1 VSLAT
6 HLEVRPQDRP
16 LQEDVRY
23 LASALGQV
31 IKRLEGDAVF
41 QAVED
46 LRSACRGRR
55 RGEATAADLDTL
67 LARVADFPLEVAAP
81 VARAFTLFFFLINT
95 AEQVHRV
102 RRRHAYEDG
111 AEHSAQPASIRWA
124 FEKLRDSKRSAND
137 VREYLRELE
146 VRPVLTAHPT
156 EATRRTL
163 LQLQA
168 RLADALLKRENS
180 PPEERARI
188 ENAMGAEIE
197 LLWLTDEVRRD
208 RPSVLDEVS
217 SVIWYLEDRLLD
229 ASVQVSESAERA
241 FQLAF
246 GEPLGFSL
254 RLPMGSWVAGDRDG
268 NPFVTPEITMAAAR
282 RTAHALLGLYHR
294 KLWQLVQRLSVS
306 DRLGGVPDVLRQ
318 SLERDK
324 PLLPKLWEMNRKR
337 DEHEPLRLKL
347 TFISGKLEATRR
359 EIAARD
365 SGQAERVSGAYASAE
380 EFWQDLDVVRQSLV
394 HARAEHARRSLLD
407 PLIGQVEV
415 LGFAGYYL
423 DLREDSEM
431 HTRTLASI
439 AKAVGVPELDDAAI
453 HRELMGLRPLVSAYA
468 PLDEEAA
475 RTAKLFHT
483 MREVQDEFGERAA
496 QTYIISMTK
505 TSTDMLRVLVLAREA
520 GLVDLAREEPFSR
533 LDVVPLFETQADLF
547 NGPSIMKTLFAD
559 PVYLRQLKA
568 RKMHQEVMLGYSD
581 SAKDVGVVA
590 AAWELYRAQEA
601 LAEVSR
607 EAGVTLTLFHG
618 RGGTVGR
625 GGGSPVYR
633 AFTALPPGTVS
644 GRVKIT
650 EQGEIISQKFGILSI
665 AERSLEVM
673 LTGTLMAKF
682 SDFRTE
688 LEPGAEA
695 RYREV
700 MARLSESSQ
709 AAFRKVVHDDTALFQ
724 MFLKATPVRELGHV
738 HFGSRPAYRER
749 GAGTIKGLRAIPW
762 NFGWTQMR
770 LMASAWLGAGTAL
783 DQIIAEPG
791 GLELLKQ
798 MAKNWPFFSDLLD
811 KIEMVC
817 AKADID
823 VANLYA
829 RELEADPAVMGG
841 LVAEFKRTVQCLHMI
856 RERDMLLDH
865 RFLQGALT
873 LRNPYVDALNL
884 LQVSLLK
891 KKRKLAEDDPQLK
904 LLDAALG
911 TTLNGIAQGMR
922 NTG

>member
-1 VSLAT
+1 
-6 HLEVRPQDRP
+6 
-16 LQEDVRY
+16 VRY

-31 IKRLEGDAVF
+31 IKRLEGEPVF
-41 QAVED
+41 KAVEE

-55 RGEATAADLDTL
+55 RGEAGSADLDTL
-67 LARVADFPLEVAAP
+67 LGRVADLPLPVAAP

-111 AEHSAQPASIRWA
+111 AEHQAQPASIRWA
-124 FEKLRDSKRSAND
+124 FDKLRDSKRSAAD
-137 VREYLRELE
+137 VRAYLRELE

-180 PPEERARI
+180 PPEERIRI
-188 ENAMGAEIE
+188 EHSMEAEIE

-268 NPFVTPEITMAAAR
+268 NPFVTPEVTMAAAR

-294 KLWQLVQRLSVS
+294 KIWMLVQRLSVS

-318 SLERDK
+318 SLEKDK
-324 PLLPKLWEMNRKR
+324 PLLPRLWEINRKR
-337 DEHEPLRLKL
+337 DQHEPLRLKL
-347 TFISGKLEATRR
+347 TFITGRLEATRR

-365 SGQAERVSGAYASAE
+365 SGQVERVSGAYASAE
-380 EFWQDLDVVRQSLV
+380 EFLQDLDVVRQSLV
-394 HARAEHARRSLLD
+394 HARAEQARRSLLE
-407 PLIGQVEV
+407 PLIGLVEV

-431 HTRTLASI
+431 HTRTLAEI

-468 PLDEEAA
+468 PLNEEAA
-475 RTAKLFHT
+475 RTSKLFHT
-483 MREVQDEFGERAA
+483 MREVQDEFGEKAA

-520 GLVDLAREEPFSR
+520 GLVDLARDEPFSR

-547 NGPSIMKTLFAD
+547 NGPSIMKALFAD

-590 AAWELYRAQEA
+590 AAWELYRAQEL
-601 LAEVSR
+601 LAQVSR

-709 AAFRKVVHDDTALFQ
+709 AAFRKVVHEDTALFQ
-724 MFLKATPVRELGHV
+724 MFLKATPVRELTHV

-749 GAGTIKGLRAIPW
+749 GAGTIQGLRAIPW

-783 DQIIAEPG
+783 EQIIAEPG
-791 GLELLKQ
+791 GLDLLKQ
-798 MAKNWPFFSDLLD
+798 MAKKWPFFSDLLD

-829 RELEADPAVMGG
+829 RELGADPVVMGG
-841 LVAEFKRTVQCLHMI
+841 LVAEFKRTVQSLHMI

-891 KKRKLAEDDPQLK
+891 KKRQLGEDDPQLK

>member
-1 VSLAT
+1 M
-6 HLEVRPQDRP
+6 
-16 LQEDVRY
+16 RY

-67 LARVADFPLEVAAP
+67 LARVEALPLEVAAP

-102 RRRHAYEDG
+102 RRRHAYEAG
-111 AEHSAQPASIRWA
+111 AESAPQPASIRWA
-124 FEKLRDSKRSAND
+124 FEKLRDSKRSAAD

-168 RLADALLKRENS
+168 RLADALLKRENTR
-180 PPEERARI
+180 PEERTRI
-188 ENAMGAEIE
+188 DNAIDAEIE

-282 RTAHALLGLYHR
+282 RTAHALLGLYNR
-294 KLWQLVQRLSVS
+294 KVWQLVQRLSVS

-324 PLLPKLWEMNRKR
+324 PLLPRLWEINRKR
-337 DEHEPLRLKL
+337 DQHEPLRLKL
-347 TFISGKLEATRR
+347 TFITGRLEATRR
-359 EIAARD
+359 EIASRD
-365 SGQAERVSGAYASAE
+365 SGQPERVSGAYASAE
-380 EFWQDLDVVRQSLV
+380 EFWKDLDVVRQSLV
-394 HARAEHARRSLLD
+394 HARAEQARRSLLE
-407 PLIGQVEV
+407 PLIGLVEV

-431 HTRTLASI
+431 HTRTLAAI

-475 RTAKLFHT
+475 RTSKLFHT
-483 MREVQDEFGERAA
+483 MREVQDEFGERSA
-496 QTYIISMTK
+496 QTYIVSMTK
-505 TSTDMLRVLVLAREA
+505 TSTDLLRVLILAREA

-547 NGPSIMKTLFAD
+547 NGPSIMKALFAD

-568 RKMHQEVMLGYSD
+568 RNMHQEVMLGYSD

-783 DQIIAEPG
+783 DQVIAEPG

-823 VANLYA
+823 VARLYA
-829 RELEADPAVMGG
+829 RELGADPVVYGG
-841 LVAEFKRTVQCLHMI
+841 LEAEFKRTVQSLHVI

-891 KKRKLAEDDPQLK
+891 KKRKLADDDAQLK

>member
-1 VSLAT
+1 
-6 HLEVRPQDRP
+6 
-16 LQEDVRY
+16 VRY

-31 IKRLEGDAVF
+31 IKRLEGEPVF
-41 QAVED
+41 KAVEE
-46 LRSACRGRR
+46 LRSACRDRR
-55 RGEATAADLDTL
+55 RGESGAADLDTL
-67 LARVADFPLEVAAP
+67 LGRVADFPLPVAAP

-111 AEHSAQPASIRWA
+111 AEHQAQPASIRWA
-124 FEKLRDSKRSAND
+124 FDKLRDSKRSAAE
-137 VREYLRELE
+137 VRDYLRELE

-180 PPEERARI
+180 PPEERIRI
-188 ENAMGAEIE
+188 ENSMEAEIE

-268 NPFVTPEITMAAAR
+268 NPFVTPEVTMAAAR

-294 KLWQLVQRLSVS
+294 KIWMLVQRLSVS

-318 SLERDK
+318 SLEKDK
-324 PLLPKLWEMNRKR
+324 PLLPRLWEINRKR
-337 DEHEPLRLKL
+337 DQHEPLRLKL
-347 TFISGKLEATRR
+347 TFITGRLEATRR

-365 SGQAERVSGAYASAE
+365 SGQVERVSGAYASAE

-394 HARAEHARRSLLD
+394 HARAEQARRSLLD
-407 PLIGQVEV
+407 PLIGLVEV

-431 HTRTLASI
+431 HTRTLAAI

-468 PLDEEAA
+468 PLNEEAA
-475 RTAKLFHT
+475 RTSKLFHT

-505 TSTDMLRVLVLAREA
+505 TSTDLLRVLVLAREA

-559 PVYLRQLKA
+559 PVYMRQLKA

-607 EAGVTLTLFHG
+607 DAGVTLTLFHG

-688 LEPGAEA
+688 LEPGAEV

-709 AAFRKVVHDDTALFQ
+709 AAFRKVVHEDTALFQ
-724 MFLKATPVRELGHV
+724 MFLKATPVRELTHV

-749 GAGTIKGLRAIPW
+749 GAGTIQGLRAIPW

-783 DQIIAEPG
+783 EQIIAEPG
-791 GLELLKQ
+791 GLDLLKQ

-823 VANLYA
+823 VAQLYA
-829 RELEADPAVMGG
+829 RELGADSVVMGG
-841 LVAEFKRTVQCLHMI
+841 LVAEFERTVQSLHRI

-891 KKRKLAEDDPQLK
+891 KKRKLSEDDPQLK

>member
-1 VSLAT
+1 
-6 HLEVRPQDRP
+6 
-16 LQEDVRY
+16 VRY

-31 IKRLEGDAVF
+31 IKRLEGEAVF

-67 LARVADFPLEVAAP
+67 LGRVAGFPLEVAAP

-124 FEKLRDSKRSAND
+124 FEKLRDSKRSAAD

-180 PPEERARI
+180 PPEERTRI
-188 ENAMGAEIE
+188 ENAIDAEIE

-241 FQLAF
+241 FKLAF

-294 KLWQLVQRLSVS
+294 KVWQLVQRLSVS

-324 PLLPKLWEMNRKR
+324 PLLPRLWEINRKR
-337 DEHEPLRLKL
+337 DQHEPLRLKL
-347 TFISGKLEATRR
+347 TFITGRLEATRR
-359 EIAARD
+359 EIASRD
-365 SGQAERVSGAYASAE
+365 SGQVERVSGAYATAE
-380 EFWQDLDVVRQSLV
+380 EFWKDLDVVRQSLV
-394 HARAEHARRSLLD
+394 HARAEHARRSLLE
-407 PLIGQVEV
+407 PLIGLVEV

-431 HTRTLASI
+431 HTRTLAAI

-453 HRELMGLRPLVSAYA
+453 HRELMGMRPLVSAYA

-475 RTAKLFHT
+475 RTSKLFHT

-496 QTYIISMTK
+496 QTYIVSMTK
-505 TSTDMLRVLVLAREA
+505 TSTDLLRVLILAREA

-547 NGPSIMKTLFAD
+547 NGPSIMKSLFAD

-568 RKMHQEVMLGYSD
+568 RNMHQEVMLGYSD

-682 SDFRTE
+682 SDFRSE

-770 LMASAWLGAGTAL
+770 LMTSAWMGAGTAL
-783 DQIIAEPG
+783 DQVIAEPG

-823 VANLYA
+823 VARLYA
-829 RELEADPAVMGG
+829 RELGADPVIMGG
-841 LVAEFKRTVQCLHMI
+841 LEAEFQRTVQSLHMI

-891 KKRKLAEDDPQLK
+891 KKRKLSEDDPQLK

>member
-1 VSLAT
+1 
-6 HLEVRPQDRP
+6 
-16 LQEDVRY
+16 
-23 LASALGQV
+23 
-31 IKRLEGDAVF
+31 
-41 QAVED
+41 
-46 LRSACRGRR
+46 
-55 RGEATAADLDTL
+55 
-67 LARVADFPLEVAAP
+67 
-81 VARAFTLFFFLINT
+81 
-95 AEQVHRV
+95 
-102 RRRHAYEDG
+102 
-111 AEHSAQPASIRWA
+111 
-124 FEKLRDSKRSAND
+124 
-137 VREYLRELE
+137 
-146 VRPVLTAHPT
+146 
-156 EATRRTL
+156 
-163 LQLQA
+163 
-168 RLADALLKRENS
+168 
-180 PPEERARI
+180 
-188 ENAMGAEIE
+188 
-197 LLWLTDEVRRD
+197 
-208 RPSVLDEVS
+208 
-217 SVIWYLEDRLLD
+217 
-229 ASVQVSESAERA
+229 
-241 FQLAF
+241 
-246 GEPLGFSL
+246 
-254 RLPMGSWVAGDRDG
+254 
-268 NPFVTPEITMAAAR
+268 
-282 RTAHALLGLYHR
+282 
-294 KLWQLVQRLSVS
+294 
-306 DRLGGVPDVLRQ
+306 
-318 SLERDK
+318 
-324 PLLPKLWEMNRKR
+324 
-337 DEHEPLRLKL
+337 
-347 TFISGKLEATRR
+347 
-359 EIAARD
+359 
-365 SGQAERVSGAYASAE
+365 
-380 EFWQDLDVVRQSLV
+380 
-394 HARAEHARRSLLD
+394 
-407 PLIGQVEV
+407 
-415 LGFAGYYL
+415 
-423 DLREDSEM
+423 
-431 HTRTLASI
+431 
-439 AKAVGVPELDDAAI
+439 
-453 HRELMGLRPLVSAYA
+453 
-468 PLDEEAA
+468 
-475 RTAKLFHT
+475 
-483 MREVQDEFGERAA
+483 
-496 QTYIISMTK
+496 
-505 TSTDMLRVLVLAREA
+505 
-520 GLVDLAREEPFSR
+520 
-533 LDVVPLFETQADLF
+533 VVPLFETQADLF
-547 NGPSIMKTLFAD
+547 NGPSIMKHLFAD

-568 RKMHQEVMLGYSD
+568 RNMHQEVMLGYSD

-607 EAGVTLTLFHG
+607 DAGVTLTLFHG

-682 SDFRTE
+682 SDFRKE

-783 DQIIAEPG
+783 DQVIAEPG

-823 VANLYA
+823 VARLYA
-829 RELEADPAVMGG
+829 RELDADPVVMGG
-841 LVAEFKRTVQCLHMI
+841 LEAEFTRTVQCLHMI

-891 KKRKLAEDDPQLK
+891 KKRKLAEDDPKLK

>member
-1 VSLAT
+1 MSLAT

-180 PPEERARI
+180 PPEERTRI
-188 ENAMGAEIE
+188 ENAMDAEIE

-294 KLWQLVQRLSVS
+294 KIWQLIQRLSVS

-347 TFISGKLEATRR
+347 TFMSGKLEATRR

-365 SGQAERVSGAYASAE
+365 SGQVERVTGAYASAD
-380 EFWQDLDVVRQSLV
+380 EFWADLDVVRQSLV
-394 HARAEHARRSLLD
+394 HARADYARRSLLD

-431 HTRTLASI
+431 HTRALASI

-453 HRELMGLRPLVSAYA
+453 HRELLGLRPLVSAYA

-475 RTAKLFHT
+475 RTSKLFHT

-505 TSTDMLRVLVLAREA
+505 TSTDLLRVLVLAREA

-547 NGPSIMKTLFAD
+547 SGPSIMKTLFAD

-590 AAWELYRAQEA
+590 AAWELYRAQES

-607 EAGVTLTLFHG
+607 DAGVTLTLFHG

-709 AAFRKVVHDDTALFQ
+709 IAFRKVVHDDTALFQ

-791 GLELLKQ
+791 GLELLKH

-823 VANLYA
+823 VARLYA
-829 RELEADPAVMGG
+829 RELGADPVVMGG
-841 LVAEFKRTVQCLHMI
+841 LEAEFKRTVQSLHMI

>member
-1 VSLAT
+1 M
-6 HLEVRPQDRP
+6 
-16 LQEDVRY
+16 RY

-31 IKRLEGDAVF
+31 IKRLEGEAVF

-67 LARVADFPLEVAAP
+67 LGRVAGFPLEVAAP

-124 FEKLRDSKRSAND
+124 FEKLRDSKRSAAD

-180 PPEERARI
+180 PPEERTRI
-188 ENAMGAEIE
+188 ENAIDAEIE

-241 FQLAF
+241 FKLAF

-294 KLWQLVQRLSVS
+294 KVWQLVQRLSVS

-324 PLLPKLWEMNRKR
+324 PLLPRLWEINRKR
-337 DEHEPLRLKL
+337 DQHEPLRLKL
-347 TFISGKLEATRR
+347 TFITGRLEATRR
-359 EIAARD
+359 EIASRD
-365 SGQAERVSGAYASAE
+365 SGQVERVSGAYATAE
-380 EFWQDLDVVRQSLV
+380 EFWKDLDVVRQSLV
-394 HARAEHARRSLLD
+394 HARAEHARRSLLE
-407 PLIGQVEV
+407 PLIGLVEV

-431 HTRTLASI
+431 HTRTLAAI

-453 HRELMGLRPLVSAYA
+453 HRELMGMRPLVSAYA

-475 RTAKLFHT
+475 RTSKLFHT

-496 QTYIISMTK
+496 QTYIVSMTK
-505 TSTDMLRVLVLAREA
+505 TSTDLLRVLILAREA

-547 NGPSIMKTLFAD
+547 NGPSIMKSLFAD

-568 RKMHQEVMLGYSD
+568 RNMHQEVMLGYSD

-682 SDFRTE
+682 SDFRSE

-770 LMASAWLGAGTAL
+770 LMTSAWMGAGTAL
-783 DQIIAEPG
+783 DQVIAEPG

-823 VANLYA
+823 VARLYA
-829 RELEADPAVMGG
+829 RELGADPVIMGG
-841 LVAEFKRTVQCLHMI
+841 LEAEFQRTVQSLHMI

-891 KKRKLAEDDPQLK
+891 KKRKLSEDDPQLK

>member
-1 VSLAT
+1 MSTTT
-6 HLEVRPQDRP
+6 HPEVRPQDRP

-31 IKRLEGDAVF
+31 IKRLEGEPVF
-41 QAVED
+41 KAVED
-46 LRSACRGRR
+46 LRSACRDRR
-55 RGEATAADLDTL
+55 RGESGAADLDTL
-67 LARVADFPLEVAAP
+67 LSRVADLPLPVAAP

-102 RRRHAYEDG
+102 RRRNAYEGG
-111 AEHSAQPASIRWA
+111 AEHQAQPASIRWA
-124 FEKLRDSKRSAND
+124 FDKLRDSKRSAAD
-137 VREYLRELE
+137 VRNYLKELE

-180 PPEERARI
+180 SSQERIRI
-188 ENAMGAEIE
+188 EHSMEAEIE

-254 RLPMGSWVAGDRDG
+254 RMPMGSWVAGDRDG
-268 NPFVTPEITMAAAR
+268 NPFVTPEVTMAAAR

-294 KLWQLVQRLSVS
+294 KVWMLVQRLSVS

-318 SLERDK
+318 SLEKDK
-324 PLLPKLWEMNRKR
+324 PLLPRLWEINRKR
-337 DEHEPLRLKL
+337 DQHEPLRLKL
-347 TFISGKLEATRR
+347 TFITGRLEATRR
-359 EIAARD
+359 EIASRD
-365 SGQAERVSGAYASAE
+365 SGQVERVSGAYASAE

-394 HARAEHARRSLLD
+394 HARAEQARRSLLE
-407 PLIGQVEV
+407 PLIGLVEV

-431 HTRTLASI
+431 HTRTLAAI

-475 RTAKLFHT
+475 RTSKLFHT
-483 MREVQDEFGERAA
+483 MREVQDEFGEKAA
-496 QTYIISMTK
+496 QTYIVSMTK
-505 TSTDMLRVLVLAREA
+505 TSTDLLRVLVLAREA

-547 NGPSIMKTLFAD
+547 NGPSIMKNLFSD
-559 PVYLRQLKA
+559 PVYVRQLKA

-709 AAFRKVVHDDTALFQ
+709 AAFRKVVHEDTALFQ
-724 MFLKATPVRELGHV
+724 MFLKATPVRELTHV

-749 GAGTIKGLRAIPW
+749 GAGTIQGLRAIPW

-783 DQIIAEPG
+783 EQIIAEPG
-791 GLELLKQ
+791 GLDLLKQ

-823 VANLYA
+823 VAQLYA
-829 RELEADPAVMGG
+829 RELGADPVVMGG
-841 LVAEFKRTVQCLHMI
+841 LVAEFQRTVQSLHMI

-891 KKRKLAEDDPQLK
+891 KKRLLGEEDPQLK

>member
-1 VSLAT
+1 MSLAT
-6 HLEVRPQDRP
+6 HPEVRPQDRP

-102 RRRHAYEDG
+102 RRRQAYEDG
-111 AEHSAQPASIRWA
+111 AESAAQPASIRWA
-124 FEKLRDSKRSAND
+124 FENLRQSKRSAAD

-168 RLADALLKRENS
+168 RLADALLKRENAS
-180 PPEERARI
+180 PEERTRI

-254 RLPMGSWVAGDRDG
+254 RLPMGSWVGGDRDG

-347 TFISGKLEATRR
+347 TFMSGKLEATRR
-359 EIAARD
+359 EIASRD
-365 SGQAERVSGAYASAE
+365 SGQAERVSGAYASAD
-380 EFWQDLDVVRQSLV
+380 EFWTDLDVVRQSLV

-475 RTAKLFHT
+475 RTSKLFHT

-496 QTYIISMTK
+496 QTYIVSMTK
-505 TSTDMLRVLVLAREA
+505 TSTDLLRVLILAREA

-547 NGPSIMKTLFAD
+547 NGPSIMKNLFAD

-709 AAFRKVVHDDTALFQ
+709 AAFRKVVHEDTALFQ

-791 GLELLKQ
+791 GLDLLKQ

-823 VANLYA
+823 VARLYA
-829 RELEADPAVMGG
+829 RELGADPVVMGG
-841 LVAEFKRTVQCLHMI
+841 LEAEFTRTVQSLHVI

>member
-1 VSLAT
+1 M
-6 HLEVRPQDRP
+6 
-16 LQEDVRY
+16 RY

-31 IKRLEGDAVF
+31 IKRLEGEPVF
-41 QAVED
+41 KAVEE
-46 LRSACRGRR
+46 LRSACRDRR
-55 RGEATAADLDTL
+55 RGEAGAADLDTL
-67 LARVADFPLEVAAP
+67 LTRVADLPLPVAAP

-111 AEHSAQPASIRWA
+111 AEHQAQPASIRWA
-124 FEKLRDSKRSAND
+124 FDKLRDSKRSAED
-137 VREYLRELE
+137 VRSYLRELE

-180 PPEERARI
+180 PPEERIRI
-188 ENAMGAEIE
+188 EHSMEAEIE

-268 NPFVTPEITMAAAR
+268 NPFVTPEVTMAAAR

-294 KLWQLVQRLSVS
+294 KIWTLVQRLSVS

-318 SLERDK
+318 SLEKDK
-324 PLLPKLWEMNRKR
+324 PLLPRLWEINRKR
-337 DEHEPLRLKL
+337 DQHEPLRLKL
-347 TFISGKLEATRR
+347 TFITGRLEATRR

-365 SGQAERVSGAYASAE
+365 SGQVERVSGAYATAE
-380 EFWQDLDVVRQSLV
+380 EFLQDLFVVRQSLV
-394 HARAEHARRSLLD
+394 HARAEQARRSLLE
-407 PLIGQVEV
+407 PLIGLVEV

-431 HTRTLASI
+431 HTRTLAAI

-468 PLDEEAA
+468 PLNEEAA
-475 RTAKLFHT
+475 RTSKLFHT
-483 MREVQDEFGERAA
+483 MREVQDEFGEKAA

-547 NGPSIMKTLFAD
+547 NGPSIMKALFAD

-590 AAWELYRAQEA
+590 AAWELYRAQEL
-601 LAEVSR
+601 LAQVSR

-709 AAFRKVVHDDTALFQ
+709 AAFRKVVHEDTALFQ
-724 MFLKATPVRELGHV
+724 MFLKATPVRELTHV

-749 GAGTIKGLRAIPW
+749 GAGTIQGLRAIPW

-783 DQIIAEPG
+783 EQIIAEPG
-791 GLELLKQ
+791 GLDLLKQ

-829 RELEADPAVMGG
+829 RELGADQGVMGG
-841 LVAEFKRTVQCLHMI
+841 LVAEFKRTVQSLHMI

-891 KKRKLAEDDPQLK
+891 KKRQLGEEDPQLK

>member
-1 VSLAT
+1 MSLAT
-6 HLEVRPQDRP
+6 HPEVRPQDRP

-46 LRSACRGRR
+46 LRAACRGRR

-67 LARVADFPLEVAAP
+67 LARVAGLPLEVAAP

-111 AEHSAQPASIRWA
+111 AEQAPQPASIRWA
-124 FEKLRDSKRSAND
+124 FEKLRDSKRSAAD

-168 RLADALLKRENS
+168 RLADSLLKRENS
-180 PPEERARI
+180 PPEERTRI
-188 ENAMGAEIE
+188 ENAIDAEIE

-217 SVIWYLEDRLLD
+217 SVIWYLEDRLLE

-241 FQLAF
+241 FELAF
-246 GEPLGFSL
+246 GEPLGFAL

-294 KLWQLVQRLSVS
+294 KVWQLVQRLSVS

-324 PLLPKLWEMNRKR
+324 PLLPRLWEINRKR
-337 DEHEPLRLKL
+337 DQHEPLRLKL
-347 TFISGKLEATRR
+347 TFITGRLEATRR
-359 EIAARD
+359 EIASRD
-365 SGQAERVSGAYASAE
+365 SGQPERVSGAYASAE
-380 EFWQDLDVVRQSLV
+380 EFWSDLDVVRQSLV
-394 HARAEHARRSLLD
+394 HARAEQARRSLLE
-407 PLIGQVEV
+407 PLIGLVEV

-431 HTRTLASI
+431 HTRTLAAI

-453 HRELMGLRPLVSAYA
+453 HRELLGLRPLVSAYA

-475 RTAKLFHT
+475 RTSKLFHT
-483 MREVQDEFGERAA
+483 MREVQDEFGEKAA
-496 QTYIISMTK
+496 QTYIVSMTK
-505 TSTDMLRVLVLAREA
+505 TSTDLLRVLILAREA

-547 NGPSIMKTLFAD
+547 NGPSIMKSLFAD

-568 RKMHQEVMLGYSD
+568 RNMHQEVMLGYSD

-700 MARLSESSQ
+700 MARLSEVSQ

-783 DQIIAEPG
+783 DQVIAEPG
-791 GLELLKQ
+791 GLDLLKQ

-823 VANLYA
+823 VARLYA
-829 RELEADPAVMGG
+829 RELGADPVIMGG
-841 LVAEFKRTVQCLHMI
+841 LEAEFKRTVQSLHMI

>member
-1 VSLAT
+1 VSTITLP
-6 HLEVRPQDRP
+6 EVRPQDRP

-31 IKRLEGDAVF
+31 IKRLEGEPVF
-41 QAVED
+41 KAVEE
-46 LRSACRGRR
+46 LRSACRDRR
-55 RGEATAADLDTL
+55 RGESGAADLDTL
-67 LARVADFPLEVAAP
+67 LGRVADFPLPVAAP

-111 AEHSAQPASIRWA
+111 AEHQAQPASIRWA
-124 FEKLRDSKRSAND
+124 FDKLRDSKRSAAD

-180 PPEERARI
+180 PSEERIRI
-188 ENAMGAEIE
+188 EHSMEAEIE

-254 RLPMGSWVAGDRDG
+254 RMPMGSWVAGDRDG
-268 NPFVTPEITMAAAR
+268 NPFVTPEVTMAAAR

-294 KLWQLVQRLSVS
+294 KIWTLVQRLSVS

-318 SLERDK
+318 SLEKDK
-324 PLLPKLWEMNRKR
+324 PLLPRLWEINRKR
-337 DEHEPLRLKL
+337 DQHEPLRLKL
-347 TFISGKLEATRR
+347 TFITGRLEATRR

-365 SGQAERVSGAYASAE
+365 SGQVERVSGAYASAE

-394 HARAEHARRSLLD
+394 HARAEQARRSLLE
-407 PLIGQVEV
+407 PLIGLVEV

-431 HTRTLASI
+431 HTRTLAAI

-468 PLDEEAA
+468 PLNEEAA
-475 RTAKLFHT
+475 RTSKLFHT
-483 MREVQDEFGERAA
+483 MREVQDEFGEKAA

-568 RKMHQEVMLGYSD
+568 RNMHQEVMLGYSD

-709 AAFRKVVHDDTALFQ
+709 AAFRKVVHEDTALFQ
-724 MFLKATPVRELGHV
+724 MFLKATPVRELTHV

-749 GAGTIKGLRAIPW
+749 GAGTIQGLRAIPW

-783 DQIIAEPG
+783 EQIIAEPG
-791 GLELLKQ
+791 GLDLLKQ
-798 MAKNWPFFSDLLD
+798 MAKKWPFFSDLLD

-829 RELEADPAVMGG
+829 RELGADPVVMGG
-841 LVAEFKRTVQCLHMI
+841 LVAEFKRTVQSLHVI

-891 KKRKLAEDDPQLK
+891 KKRQLGEDDPQLK

>member
-1 VSLAT
+1 LLT
-6 HLEVRPQDRP
+6 R
-16 LQEDVRY
+16 
-23 LASALGQV
+23 
-31 IKRLEGDAVF
+31 
-41 QAVED
+41 VE
-46 LRSACRGRR
+46 A
-55 RGEATAADLDTL
+55 
-67 LARVADFPLEVAAP
+67 FPLEVAAP

-102 RRRHAYEDG
+102 RRRHAYEAG
-111 AEHSAQPASIRWA
+111 AESAPQPASIRWA
-124 FEKLRDSKRSAND
+124 FEKLRESKRSAAD

-168 RLADALLKRENS
+168 RLADALLKRENTR
-180 PPEERARI
+180 PEERTRI
-188 ENAMGAEIE
+188 DNAIDAEIE

-241 FQLAF
+241 FMLAF

-282 RTAHALLGLYHR
+282 RTAHALLGLYNR
-294 KLWQLVQRLSVS
+294 KVWQLVQRLSVS

-324 PLLPKLWEMNRKR
+324 PLLPRLWEINRKR
-337 DEHEPLRLKL
+337 DQHEPLRLKL
-347 TFISGKLEATRR
+347 TFITGRLEATRR
-359 EIAARD
+359 EIASRD
-365 SGQAERVSGAYASAE
+365 SGQPERVSGAYASAE
-380 EFWQDLDVVRQSLV
+380 EFWNDLDVVRQSLV
-394 HARAEHARRSLLD
+394 HARAEQARRSLLE
-407 PLIGQVEV
+407 PLIGLVEV

-431 HTRTLASI
+431 HTRTLAAI

-475 RTAKLFHT
+475 RTSKLFHT

-496 QTYIISMTK
+496 QTYIVSMTK
-505 TSTDMLRVLVLAREA
+505 TSTDLLRVLILAREA

-547 NGPSIMKTLFAD
+547 NGPSIMKALFAD

-568 RKMHQEVMLGYSD
+568 RNMHQEVMLGYSD

-682 SDFRTE
+682 SDFRNE

-783 DQIIAEPG
+783 DQVIAEPG
-791 GLELLKQ
+791 GLDLLKQ

-823 VANLYA
+823 VARLYA
-829 RELEADPAVMGG
+829 RELGADPAVYGG
-841 LVAEFKRTVQCLHMI
+841 LEAEFKRTVQSLHVI

-891 KKRKLAEDDPQLK
+891 KKRKLADEDAQLK

>member
-1 VSLAT
+1 MSPAT
-6 HLEVRPQDRP
+6 HPEVRPQDRP

-124 FEKLRDSKRSAND
+124 FEKLRDSKRSAAE
-137 VREYLRELE
+137 VREYMRELE

-180 PPEERARI
+180 QPEERARV
-188 ENAMGAEIE
+188 ENGIDAEIE

-254 RLPMGSWVAGDRDG
+254 RMPMGSWVAGDRDG

-294 KLWQLVQRLSVS
+294 KVWRLVERLSVS

-324 PLLPKLWEMNRKR
+324 PLLPRLWEMNRKR
-337 DEHEPLRLKL
+337 DQHEPLRLKL
-347 TFISGKLEATRR
+347 TFISGRLEATRR
-359 EIAARD
+359 EIATRD
-365 SGQAERVSGAYASAE
+365 AGQLERIPGAYATAD
-380 EFWQDLDVVRQSLV
+380 EFWKDLDVVRQSLV
-394 HARAEHARRSLLD
+394 HARADQARRSLLE
-407 PLIGQVEV
+407 PLIGLVEV

-431 HTRTLASI
+431 HTRTLAAI

-453 HRELMGLRPLVSAYA
+453 HRELMGMRPLVSAYA

-475 RTAKLFHT
+475 RTSKLFHT
-483 MREVQDEFGERAA
+483 MREVQEEFGERCA
-496 QTYIISMTK
+496 QTYIVSMTK
-505 TSTDMLRVLVLAREA
+505 TSTDLLRVLILAREA

-547 NGPSIMKTLFAD
+547 NGPSIMKALFAD

-568 RKMHQEVMLGYSD
+568 RGMHQEVMLGYSD

-783 DQIIAEPG
+783 DQVIAEPG
-791 GLELLKQ
+791 GLDLLKQ

-823 VANLYA
+823 VARLYA
-829 RELEADPAVMGG
+829 RELGADPAVYGG
-841 LVAEFKRTVQCLHMI
+841 LEEEFKRTVQSLHRI

>member
-1 VSLAT
+1 
-6 HLEVRPQDRP
+6 
-16 LQEDVRY
+16 
-23 LASALGQV
+23 
-31 IKRLEGDAVF
+31 
-41 QAVED
+41 
-46 LRSACRGRR
+46 
-55 RGEATAADLDTL
+55 
-67 LARVADFPLEVAAP
+67 
-81 VARAFTLFFFLINT
+81 
-95 AEQVHRV
+95 
-102 RRRHAYEDG
+102 
-111 AEHSAQPASIRWA
+111 
-124 FEKLRDSKRSAND
+124 
-137 VREYLRELE
+137 
-146 VRPVLTAHPT
+146 
-156 EATRRTL
+156 
-163 LQLQA
+163 
-168 RLADALLKRENS
+168 
-180 PPEERARI
+180 
-188 ENAMGAEIE
+188 
-197 LLWLTDEVRRD
+197 
-208 RPSVLDEVS
+208 
-217 SVIWYLEDRLLD
+217 
-229 ASVQVSESAERA
+229 
-241 FQLAF
+241 
-246 GEPLGFSL
+246 
-254 RLPMGSWVAGDRDG
+254 
-268 NPFVTPEITMAAAR
+268 
-282 RTAHALLGLYHR
+282 
-294 KLWQLVQRLSVS
+294 
-306 DRLGGVPDVLRQ
+306 
-318 SLERDK
+318 
-324 PLLPKLWEMNRKR
+324 
-337 DEHEPLRLKL
+337 
-347 TFISGKLEATRR
+347 
-359 EIAARD
+359 
-365 SGQAERVSGAYASAE
+365 
-380 EFWQDLDVVRQSLV
+380 
-394 HARAEHARRSLLD
+394 
-407 PLIGQVEV
+407 
-415 LGFAGYYL
+415 
-423 DLREDSEM
+423 
-431 HTRTLASI
+431 
-439 AKAVGVPELDDAAI
+439 
-453 HRELMGLRPLVSAYA
+453 
-468 PLDEEAA
+468 
-475 RTAKLFHT
+475 

-496 QTYIISMTK
+496 QTYIVSMTK
-505 TSTDMLRVLVLAREA
+505 TSTDLLRVLILAREA

-547 NGPSIMKTLFAD
+547 NGPSIMKSLFAD
-559 PVYLRQLKA
+559 PVYQRQLKA
-568 RKMHQEVMLGYSD
+568 RNMHQEVMLGYSD

-607 EAGVTLTLFHG
+607 DAGVTLTLFHG

-688 LEPGAEA
+688 LEPGAEG

-724 MFLKATPVRELGHV
+724 MFLTATPVRELGHV

-823 VANLYA
+823 VARLYA
-829 RELEADPAVMGG
+829 RELGADPVVMGG
-841 LVAEFKRTVQCLHMI
+841 LEAEFKRTVQSLHVI

>member
-1 VSLAT
+1 M
-6 HLEVRPQDRP
+6 
-16 LQEDVRY
+16 
-23 LASALGQV
+23 
-31 IKRLEGDAVF
+31 
-41 QAVED
+41 
-46 LRSACRGRR
+46 
-55 RGEATAADLDTL
+55 
-67 LARVADFPLEVAAP
+67 EVAAP

-111 AEHSAQPASIRWA
+111 AESAPQPASIRWA
-124 FEKLRDSKRSAND
+124 FEKLRDSKRSAAD

-168 RLADALLKRENS
+168 RLADALLKRENTR
-180 PPEERARI
+180 PEERNRI
-188 ENAMGAEIE
+188 DSAIDAEIE

-229 ASVQVSESAERA
+229 ASVQVSENAERA
-241 FQLAF
+241 FKLAF

-282 RTAHALLGLYHR
+282 RTAHALLGLYNR
-294 KLWQLVQRLSVS
+294 KVWQLVQRLSVS

-324 PLLPKLWEMNRKR
+324 PLLPRLWEINRKR
-337 DEHEPLRLKL
+337 DQHEPLRLKL
-347 TFISGKLEATRR
+347 TFITGRLEATRR
-359 EIAARD
+359 EIASRD
-365 SGQAERVSGAYASAE
+365 SGQVERVSGAYASAD
-380 EFWQDLDVVRQSLV
+380 EFWKDLDVVRQSLV
-394 HARAEHARRSLLD
+394 HARAEQARRSLLE
-407 PLIGQVEV
+407 PLIGLVEV

-431 HTRTLASI
+431 HTRTLAAI

-475 RTAKLFHT
+475 RTSKLFHT

-496 QTYIISMTK
+496 QTYIVSMTK
-505 TSTDMLRVLVLAREA
+505 TSTDLLRVLILAREA

-547 NGPSIMKTLFAD
+547 NGPSIMKALFAD

-682 SDFRTE
+682 SDFRNE

-783 DQIIAEPG
+783 DQVIAEPG
-791 GLELLKQ
+791 GLDLLKQ

-823 VANLYA
+823 VARLYA
-829 RELEADPAVMGG
+829 RELGADPAVYGG
-841 LVAEFKRTVQCLHMI
+841 LEAEFQRTVQSLHMI

-891 KKRKLAEDDPQLK
+891 KKRKLADDDAQLK

>member
-1 VSLAT
+1 
-6 HLEVRPQDRP
+6 

-67 LARVADFPLEVAAP
+67 LARVEALPLEVAAP

-102 RRRHAYEDG
+102 RRRHAYEAG
-111 AEHSAQPASIRWA
+111 AESAPQPASIRWA
-124 FEKLRDSKRSAND
+124 FEKLRDSKRSAAD

-168 RLADALLKRENS
+168 RLADALLKRENTR
-180 PPEERARI
+180 PEERTRI
-188 ENAMGAEIE
+188 DNAIDAEIE

-282 RTAHALLGLYHR
+282 RTAHALLGLYNR
-294 KLWQLVQRLSVS
+294 KVWQLVQRLSVS

-324 PLLPKLWEMNRKR
+324 PLLPRLWEINRKR
-337 DEHEPLRLKL
+337 DQHEPLRLKL
-347 TFISGKLEATRR
+347 TFITGRLEATRR
-359 EIAARD
+359 EIASRD
-365 SGQAERVSGAYASAE
+365 SGQPERVSGAYASAE
-380 EFWQDLDVVRQSLV
+380 EFWKDLDVVRQSLV
-394 HARAEHARRSLLD
+394 HARAEQARRSLLE
-407 PLIGQVEV
+407 PLIGLVEV

-431 HTRTLASI
+431 HTRTLAAI

-475 RTAKLFHT
+475 RTSKLFHT
-483 MREVQDEFGERAA
+483 MREVQDEFGERSA
-496 QTYIISMTK
+496 QTYIVSMTK
-505 TSTDMLRVLVLAREA
+505 TSTDLLRVLILAREA

-547 NGPSIMKTLFAD
+547 NGPSIMKALFAD

-568 RKMHQEVMLGYSD
+568 RNMHQEVMLGYSD

-783 DQIIAEPG
+783 DQVIAEPG

-823 VANLYA
+823 VARLYA
-829 RELEADPAVMGG
+829 RELGADPVVYGG
-841 LVAEFKRTVQCLHMI
+841 LEAEFKRTVQSLHVI

-891 KKRKLAEDDPQLK
+891 KKRKLADDDAQLK

>member
-67 LARVADFPLEVAAP
+67 LARVSDFPLEVAAP

>member
-1 VSLAT
+1 VSHAT
-6 HLEVRPQDRP
+6 HPEVRPQDRP

-67 LARVADFPLEVAAP
+67 LGRVAALPLEVAAP

-111 AEHSAQPASIRWA
+111 AELAAQPASIRWA
-124 FEKLRDSKRSAND
+124 FEKLRDGKRSAAD

-168 RLADALLKRENS
+168 RLADALLKREDS
-180 PPEERARI
+180 PPDERTRI
-188 ENAMGAEIE
+188 DAEIDAEIE

-229 ASVQVSESAERA
+229 ASVQVAENAERA
-241 FQLAF
+241 FKLAF

-294 KLWQLVQRLSVS
+294 KIWQLVQRLSVS

-324 PLLPKLWEMNRKR
+324 PLLPRLWEINRKR
-337 DEHEPLRLKL
+337 DQHEPLRLKL
-347 TFISGKLEATRR
+347 TFITGKLEATRR

-365 SGQAERVSGAYASAE
+365 SGQAERISGAYASAD
-380 EFWQDLDVVRQSLV
+380 EFWKDLDVVRQSLV
-394 HARAEHARRSLLD
+394 HARAEYARRSLLE
-407 PLIGQVEV
+407 PLIGLVEV

-431 HTRTLASI
+431 HTRTLAAI

-453 HRELMGLRPLVSAYA
+453 HRELMGMRPLVSAYA

-475 RTAKLFHT
+475 RTSKLFHT
-483 MREVQDEFGERAA
+483 MREVQEEFGERAA
-496 QTYIISMTK
+496 QTYIVSMTK
-505 TSTDMLRVLVLAREA
+505 TSTDLLRVLLLAREA
-520 GLVDLAREEPFSR
+520 GLVDLARDEPFSR

-547 NGPSIMKTLFAD
+547 NGPSIMKNLFAD

-568 RKMHQEVMLGYSD
+568 RNMHQEVMLGYSD

-607 EAGVTLTLFHG
+607 DAGVTLTLFHG

-682 SDFRTE
+682 ADFRRD

-709 AAFRKVVHDDTALFQ
+709 TAFRKVVHDDTALFQ

-783 DQIIAEPG
+783 DQVIAEPG
-791 GLELLKQ
+791 GLDLLKQ

-823 VANLYA
+823 VARLYA
-829 RELEADPAVMGG
+829 RELGADPVVMSG
-841 LVAEFKRTVQCLHMI
+841 LEAEFKRTLHCLHMI

>member
-1 VSLAT
+1 M
-6 HLEVRPQDRP
+6 RW
-16 LQEDVRY
+16 
-23 LASALGQV
+23 LASALGLV
-31 IKRLEGDAVF
+31 IKRLEGDVVF

-46 LRSACRGRR
+46 VRSACRGRR

-67 LARVADFPLEVAAP
+67 LARVSALPLEVAAP

-102 RRRHAYEDG
+102 RRRHSYEDG
-111 AEHSAQPASIRWA
+111 AELAAQPASIRWA
-124 FEKLRDSKRSAND
+124 FEKLRDGKRSAAE
-137 VREYLRELE
+137 VREYMRELE

-168 RLADALLKRENS
+168 RLADALLKREHS
-180 PPEERARI
+180 SPEERQRV
-188 ENAMGAEIE
+188 EHGMEAEIE

-217 SVIWYLEDRLLD
+217 SVIWYLEDRLLE
-229 ASVQVSESAERA
+229 AAVQVSESAERA

-254 RLPMGSWVAGDRDG
+254 RLPLGSWVAGDRDG

-294 KLWQLVQRLSVS
+294 KLFQLVQRLSIS
-306 DRLGGVPDVLRQ
+306 DRLGGVPDSLRQ
-318 SLERDK
+318 SLEKDK

-337 DEHEPLRLKL
+337 DQHEPLRLKL
-347 TFISGKLEATRR
+347 TFMMGRIEATRQ

-365 SGQAERVSGAYASAE
+365 ASKVEHMPAAYASAE
-380 EFWQDLDVVRQSLV
+380 EFWKDLDVVRQALLG
-394 HARAEHARRSLLD
+394 ARAEHARRSLLD

-415 LGFAGYYL
+415 LGFCGYYL

-431 HTRTLASI
+431 HTRALASI
-439 AKAVGVPELDDAAI
+439 AKAVGMPELDDVSI
-453 HRELMGLRPLVSAYA
+453 RKELLSRRPLVSAYA

-475 RTAKLFHT
+475 RTSKLFHT
-483 MREVQDEFGERAA
+483 MREVQEEFGERAA

-505 TSTDMLRVLVLAREA
+505 SATDLLRVLVLAREA
-520 GLVDLAREEPFSR
+520 GLVDLARDEPFSR

-547 NGPSIMKTLFAD
+547 KGPSIMKSLFQD
-559 PVYLRQLKA
+559 EVYKRQLKA
-568 RKMHQEVMLGYSD
+568 RGMQQEVMLGYSD

-590 AAWELYRAQEA
+590 AAWELYRAQES

-607 EAGVTLTLFHG
+607 EAGVSLTLFHG

-633 AFTALPPGTVS
+633 ALTALPPDTVS
-644 GRVKIT
+644 SRIKIT

-673 LTGTLMAKF
+673 MTGTLMAHF
-682 SDFRTE
+682 NDFRKD
-688 LEPGAEA
+688 LDPSAEP
-695 RYREV
+695 RFREV
-700 MARLSESSQ
+700 MERLSETSQ
-709 AAFRKVVHDDTALFQ
+709 RAFRKVVHEDPALFEL
-724 MFLKATPVRELGHV
+724 FLKATPVRELTHV

-749 GAGTIKGLRAIPW
+749 GAGTIQGLRAIPW

-783 DQIIAEPG
+783 EQIMAEPG
-791 GLELLKQ
+791 GLEVLRQ
-798 MAKNWPFFSDLLD
+798 MSKSWPFFGDLLD

-823 VANLYA
+823 IARLYG
-829 RELEADPAVMGG
+829 RELEADQAVMGN
-841 LVAEFKRTVQCLHMI
+841 LEAEFKRTVQSLHII
-856 RERDMLLDH
+856 RERDMLSDH

-884 LQVSLLK
+884 IQVSLLK
-891 KKRKLAEDDPQLK
+891 KKRQLKEDDAQLK

>member
-1 VSLAT
+1 M
-6 HLEVRPQDRP
+6 
-16 LQEDVRY
+16 RY

-31 IKRLEGDAVF
+31 IKRLEGEPVF
-41 QAVED
+41 KAVEE
-46 LRSACRGRR
+46 LRAACRDRR
-55 RGEATAADLDTL
+55 RGESGAADLDTL
-67 LARVADFPLEVAAP
+67 LGRVADFPLSVAAP

-111 AEHSAQPASIRWA
+111 PEHQAQPASIRWA
-124 FEKLRDSKRSAND
+124 FDKLRDSKRSAD
-137 VREYLRELE
+137 EVRNYLRELE

-180 PPEERARI
+180 PPEERIRI
-188 ENAMGAEIE
+188 EHSIEAEIE

-241 FQLAF
+241 FQLTF

-268 NPFVTPEITMAAAR
+268 NPFVTPEVTMAAAR

-294 KLWQLVQRLSVS
+294 KVWTLVQRLSVS

-318 SLERDK
+318 SLEKDK
-324 PLLPKLWEMNRKR
+324 PLLPRLWEINRKR
-337 DEHEPLRLKL
+337 DQHEPLRLKL
-347 TFISGKLEATRR
+347 TFIMGRLEATRR

-365 SGQAERVSGAYASAE
+365 SGQVERVSGAYASGE

-394 HARAEHARRSLLD
+394 HARAEQARRSLLE
-407 PLIGQVEV
+407 PLIGLVEV

-431 HTRTLASI
+431 HTRTLAEI

-468 PLDEEAA
+468 PLNEEAA
-475 RTAKLFHT
+475 RTSKLFHT

-505 TSTDMLRVLVLAREA
+505 TSTDMLRVLLLAREA

-559 PVYLRQLKA
+559 PVYMRQLKA

-601 LAEVSR
+601 LAQVSR
-607 EAGVTLTLFHG
+607 DAGVTLTLFHG

-688 LEPGAEA
+688 LEPGAET

-709 AAFRKVVHDDTALFQ
+709 AAFRKVVHEDTALFQ
-724 MFLKATPVRELGHV
+724 MFLKATPVRELTHV

-749 GAGTIKGLRAIPW
+749 GAGTIQGLRAIPW

-783 DQIIAEPG
+783 EQIIAEPG

-823 VANLYA
+823 VAHLYA
-829 RELEADPAVMGG
+829 RELGADPVVMGG
-841 LVAEFKRTVQCLHMI
+841 LVAEFKRTVQSLHVI

-891 KKRKLAEDDPQLK
+891 KKRQLGEDDPQLK

>member
-1 VSLAT
+1 MSLAT